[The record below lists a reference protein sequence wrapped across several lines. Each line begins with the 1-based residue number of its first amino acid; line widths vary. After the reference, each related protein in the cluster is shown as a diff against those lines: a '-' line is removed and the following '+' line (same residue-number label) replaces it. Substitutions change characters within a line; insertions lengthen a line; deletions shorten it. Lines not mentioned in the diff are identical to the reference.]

1 MIKVIES
8 SLFIDQSAHR
18 FALLL
23 RIIYQKILMIRTNE
37 SDINITTE
45 LINEIYNAGHQQ
57 TNVKVSENKKDKLK
71 TEKLIALTRLSLQK
85 LHGARI

>member
-1 MIKVIES
+1 
-8 SLFIDQSAHR
+8 
-18 FALLL
+18 
-23 RIIYQKILMIRTNE
+23 MIRTNE
-37 SDINITTE
+37 SDIKITKE
-45 LINEIYNAGHQQ
+45 LINEVYNAGHQQ